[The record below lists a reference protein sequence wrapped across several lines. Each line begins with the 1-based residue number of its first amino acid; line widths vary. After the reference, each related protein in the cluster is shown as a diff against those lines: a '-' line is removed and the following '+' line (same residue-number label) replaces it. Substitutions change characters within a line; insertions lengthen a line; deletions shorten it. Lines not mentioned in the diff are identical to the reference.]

1 MLESSENRK
10 FMLYSKRADQ
20 EPKEPKKPKEIGFRF
35 LQLQVGDEVP
45 DFRADSTVGEFGY
58 HDMIDGVWSVLVTFP
73 PDAEAVATT
82 EMGQLSAPSRVRG
95 AQLSPHGRSCASK
108 EQHRAWI
115 EAVEEIEDCSV
126 SFPLI
131 SDPEAVI
138 GAKLGLVKQDWETWG
153 PAPVHALVPST
164 LVILCDIDKRVKA
177 TWQHPTTCGRNFY
190 EVLRTLDACQ
200 LALFHQVATPANW
213 LQGRDVY
220 VAPRLTKVAA
230 NLRVPRRHAGA
241 FSIRYR
247 TTPAGPPVHRARA
260 SSTELVARPS
270 SRRRPCPPKTTSSP
284 PP

>member
-1 MLESSENRK
+1 
-10 FMLYSKRADQ
+10 MLYSKRADQ

-82 EMGQLSAPSRVRG
+82 EMGQLSKLHREFEARNCRLMGV
-95 AQLSPHGRSCASK
+95 SCASK

-177 TWQHPTTCGRNFY
+177 CLLYTSPS
-190 EVLRTLDACQ
+190 
-200 LALFHQVATPANW
+200 P
-213 LQGRDVY
+213 RD
-220 VAPRLTKVAA
+220 
-230 NLRVPRRHAGA
+230 
-241 FSIRYR
+241 
-247 TTPAGPPVHRARA
+247 
-260 SSTELVARPS
+260 
-270 SRRRPCPPKTTSSP
+270 
-284 PP
+284 

>member
-20 EPKEPKKPKEIGFRF
+20 EPPKEKKTKDIGFRF

-82 EMGQLSAPSRVRG
+82 EMGQLSKLHREFEARNCRLMGV
-95 AQLSPHGRSCASK
+95 SCASK
-108 EQHRAWI
+108 EQHRAWLG
-115 EAVEEIEDCSV
+115 AVEEIEDCAV

-230 NLRVPRRHAGA
+230 TEA
-241 FSIRYR
+241 FPKGVTEQRPWYR
-247 TTPAGPPVHRARA
+247 TTPQPDLPV
-260 SSTELVARPS
+260 
-270 SRRRPCPPKTTSSP
+270 
-284 PP
+284 

>member
-1 MLESSENRK
+1 M
-10 FMLYSKRADQ
+10 
-20 EPKEPKKPKEIGFRF
+20 
-35 LQLQVGDEVP
+35 
-45 DFRADSTVGEFGY
+45 
-58 HDMIDGVWSVLVTFP
+58 
-73 PDAEAVATT
+73 
-82 EMGQLSAPSRVRG
+82 
-95 AQLSPHGRSCASK
+95 
-108 EQHRAWI
+108 WI

-230 NLRVPRRHAGA
+230 TEA
-241 FSIRYR
+241 FPKGVTEQRPWYR
-247 TTPAGPPVHRARA
+247 TTPQPDLPV
-260 SSTELVARPS
+260 
-270 SRRRPCPPKTTSSP
+270 
-284 PP
+284 